1 MSVDVLSKI
10 AKKTESK
17 NKEAKSALVD
27 INHDLIVAITG
38 IGLYGKEARDE
49 EILSII
55 LNAGT
60 IQSLD
65 RMLQRVKENYN
76 NLINGIFGKQTQDA
90 VKAFQMENGLIP
102 DGIVGVNTWK
112 ALLNDNNSRPL
123 P

>member
-10 AKKTESK
+10 AKKSESR

-65 RMLQRVKENYN
+65 KMLQRVKENYN
-76 NLINGIFGKQTQDA
+76 NLIKTKKLKKGK
-90 VKAFQMENGLIP
+90 
-102 DGIVGVNTWK
+102 DGYMRDEDGFIRLTP
-112 ALLNDNNSRPL
+112 R
-123 P
+123 